1 MKSYFALAALA
12 GIAAASSNP
21 QPLNKMLNNPQFL
34 EFMSKQN
41 KHYTTP
47 MELNMR
53 AQIYNDNNDKISK
66 LNAQSARSGMSNAAR
81 YEHNAFSD
89 MTTAEFQKH
98 LGLQPKDP
106 NARVQSMPRHPGGRN
121 QTTGGRGNRDRAN

>member
-12 GIAAASSNP
+12 GLAAASSNP

-53 AQIYNDNNDKISK
+53 A
-66 LNAQSARSGMSNAAR
+66 
-81 YEHNAFSD
+81 
-89 MTTAEFQKH
+89 
-98 LGLQPKDP
+98 
-106 NARVQSMPRHPGGRN
+106 
-121 QTTGGRGNRDRAN
+121 

>member
-12 GIAAASSNP
+12 GIAAAQNP

-41 KHYTTP
+41 KHYVTAS
-47 MELNMR
+47 ELNMR
-53 AQIYNDNNDKISK
+53 AQIYNNNNDKISK
-66 LNAQSARSGMSNAAR
+66 LNAQSAASGMSNSAT

-89 MTTAEFQKH
+89 MTTAEFQSH
-98 LGLQPKDP
+98 LGLAPKDP
-106 NARVQSMPRHPGGRN
+106 NNRVAAMPRHPGGR
-121 QTTGGRGNRDRAN
+121 

>member
-53 AQIYNDNNDKISK
+53 AQIYNDNNDKI
-66 LNAQSARSGMSNAAR
+66 A
-81 YEHNAFSD
+81 
-89 MTTAEFQKH
+89 
-98 LGLQPKDP
+98 
-106 NARVQSMPRHPGGRN
+106 
-121 QTTGGRGNRDRAN
+121 

>member
-1 MKSYFALAALA
+1 MRSNFSLAALA
-12 GIAAASSNP
+12 GLAAANSDLQPLTNLAGLASAKPNQQPLTELAGLSEANSNP

-53 AQIYNDNNDKISK
+53 AQIYNDNNDKI
-66 LNAQSARSGMSNAAR
+66 A
-81 YEHNAFSD
+81 
-89 MTTAEFQKH
+89 
-98 LGLQPKDP
+98 
-106 NARVQSMPRHPGGRN
+106 
-121 QTTGGRGNRDRAN
+121 

>member
-1 MKSYFALAALA
+1 MGKISPIQPKNIMKSYFALAALA

-53 AQIYNDNNDKISK
+53 AQIYNDNGDKIAK
-66 LNAQSARSGMSNAAR
+66 LNAKSASSGMSNAAT
-81 YEHNAFSD
+81 YEHNYWKIQNSWGTNWGDQGFVLFEI
-89 MTTAEFQKH
+89 AE
-98 LGLQPKDP
+98 GAGVCGM
-106 NARVQSMPRHPGGRN
+106 NSY
-121 QTTGGRGNRDRAN
+121 